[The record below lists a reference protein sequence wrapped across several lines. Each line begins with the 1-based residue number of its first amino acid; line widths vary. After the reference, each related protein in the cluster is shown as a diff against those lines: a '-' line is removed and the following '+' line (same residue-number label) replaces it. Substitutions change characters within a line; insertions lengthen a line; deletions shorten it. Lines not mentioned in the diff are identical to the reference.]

1 MPPRGEMRILLIDD
15 EPSIHRALTRGL
27 SVLGNVQGVRSM
39 ASAIELLEG
48 GATFDVI
55 LADLIMPE
63 GTGLEFF
70 DWLSEFDPRLKRRMI
85 LMTGMGET
93 HTDSH
98 PDVVV
103 VAKPFDLPAL
113 RELVCQIATRG

>member
-1 MPPRGEMRILLIDD
+1 MRILVVDD
-15 EPSIHRALTRGL
+15 EPSIHRALARGL
-27 SVLGNVQGVRSM
+27 SALGLVQSVRSM
-39 ASAIELLEG
+39 PSAVELLEG
-48 GATFDVI
+48 GARFDVI

-63 GTGLEFF
+63 GTGLELF
-70 DWLSEFDPRLKRRMI
+70 DWLGRRDPRLKRRMI

-93 HTDSH
+93 HADSH

-113 RELVCQIATRG
+113 RELVCQVAGRA